1 MMNYKNCYPWITEP
15 LHTKLRRKN
24 QLHAI
29 ATTSH
34 DDNIMKEYK
43 EAKKVLHSTLRNS
56 VISYFGDQLELNKND
71 IFKTWKVLKD
81 IIGLDGNK
89 TKQKINI
96 LIDDK
101 LVIDSLDIANGFNN
115 FFVSVGPKHAND
127 LKSDIDLLS
136 YLNYNINSIVVPE
149 VSCIQVREIINSLNN
164 SSPGHDELPSI
175 VAKAC
180 MDGFIKPITYLINE
194 SLTSGVFPSELKLAR
209 VVPIFKS
216 GDPSLLTNYRPI
228 SVLSFSKIFE
238 KIVYNIVSDF
248 LCDNEVLYDY
258 YQFGF
263 RSRHS
268 TQKALIILVDRI
280 TKSQYMSNIVISL
293 FIDHKK
299 AFDTVHHRI
308 LLRKLYAYGIRG
320 ILLKWFE
327 SYLTDRSQYVIYD
340 GVKSETSVV
349 QCGVPQ
355 GSILGPL
362 LCL

>member
-1 MMNYKNCYPWITEP
+1 MLSHSNPR
-15 LHTKLRRKN
+15 LLD
-24 QLHAI
+24 ASI
-29 ATTSH
+29 ATSSH

-56 VISYFGDQLELNKND
+56 VISYFGVQLELNKND

-81 IIGLDGNK
+81 IIGLDGN
-89 TKQKINI
+89 TAKQKINF
-96 LIDDK
+96 LIDGK
-101 LVIDSLDIANGFNN
+101 LVIDSLDIANGFNI
-115 FFVSVGPKHAND
+115 FFVSVGPKLAND
-127 LKSDIDLLS
+127 LKSDIDPLS
-136 YLNYNINSIVVPE
+136 YVNNNINSIVVPE
-149 VSCIQVREIINSLNN
+149 IPCIQVREMINSLNN
-164 SSPGHDELPSI
+164 SNPGHDELLPPI

-180 MDGFIKPITYLINE
+180 MEGFIEPITYLINE

-216 GDPSLLTNYRPI
+216 GDPSLLTNYRSI
-228 SVLSFSKIFE
+228 SVLSFFSKIFE
-238 KIVYNIVSDF
+238 KIVYDIVSDL
-248 LCDNEVLYDY
+248 LCDNEVLYD

-268 TQKALIILVDRI
+268 TQQALITLVDRI
-280 TKSQYMSNIVISL
+280 TQDMSNIVISL
-293 FIDHKK
+293 FIDLKK
-299 AFDTVHHRI
+299 AFDTVHHGI

-327 SYLTDRSQYVIYD
+327 SYLTVRSQYVIYD
-340 GVKSETSVV
+340 GVKSEISLV

-362 LCL
+362 LFIISMNDICNVQILCLP